1 MELGL
6 LIIIIILSIAIINS
20 LVLIIK
26 DERCLT
32 NNKMLGWSL
41 LIYNI
46 FFIVY
51 FVWFEAGYI
60 KEWPHML
67 RTVSPLMYL
76 SAPFFYFYIRN
87 SLEGTKGLRPKDWL
101 HFLPAVIHFLELIPF
116 YLQSYETKMLI
127 VEQIIEQPYL
137 VSKLGEGMISMSFH
151 YLFRSL
157 LQVIYFLYSVVLVYK
172 IRPKLLL
179 QVNRDMLRNWLFM
192 SLMMMGWVTLAHF
205 GYSILDV
212 LVGVDDPYAGKLASF
227 FSRVSLLG
235 VFLLNLY
242 INFNPAWI
250 YSYLED
256 AETKQGHSADDNAD
270 ETAISPHVGI
280 LEGISNEDLMTIKIH
295 ILELLEEEKIHLQK
309 GLNLYQF
316 SKKLGISSKLLSAVI
331 NKLFEK
337 GFNELI
343 NSYRVE
349 ASLSKLESGYFKDR
363 TIESLAEEAGFN
375 SRITFFNA
383 FKKQVGCGPNEYWKK
398 FQTENQGSDQEV

>member
-1 MELGL
+1 MKLGL
-6 LIIIIILSIAIINS
+6 LIIIVILSIAIINS
-20 LVLIIK
+20 FVLIIK
-26 DERCLT
+26 EERSLI

-41 LIYNI
+41 FIYNI

-60 KEWPHML
+60 KDWPHML

-87 SLEGTKGLRPKDWL
+87 SLEGTKGLRSKDWV
-101 HFLPAVIHFLELIPF
+101 HFLPAGIHFLELIPF

-137 VSKLGEGMISMSFH
+137 VSKLGEGMIPMSFH

-157 LQVIYFLYSVVLVYK
+157 LQVIYFVYSVILVYRT
-172 IRPKLLL
+172 RPKLLL
-179 QVNRDMLRNWLFM
+179 QVNRDKLRNWLFV

-205 GYSILDV
+205 GYSFLDA
-212 LVGVDDPYAGKLASF
+212 LIGIDSPYAGKLASF
-227 FSRVSLLG
+227 FSRMSLLG

-256 AETKQGHSADDNAD
+256 ADTNQGHSADDNAHD
-270 ETAISPHVGI
+270 AAISPNVGI

-343 NSYRVE
+343 NSYRIV
-349 ASLSKLESGYFKDR
+349 ASLSKIESGYLKDL
-363 TIESLAEEAGFN
+363 TIESLAQEVGFN

-398 FQTENQGSDQEV
+398 FQTENQG